1 MTNPELRSDIHSIE
15 PIPDADRDSTG
26 PQQMWIWAGANI
38 APVNWALGALGIILK
53 LGLWETIAVIVIG
66 NLFGCAIFAAFT
78 VMGHKTGVNQMVLS
92 RSAFGRRGAY
102 LPSLLMFLMTLG
114 WIGVNTYFP
123 VKISM
128 AILGQFGIPDSLVVT
143 FIVITLV
150 MVMQVVI
157 GIYGFY
163 AIRTFEK
170 YTVPATVAIMVLMSV
185 LAWSQPGVVNW
196 NLASTLPPGAHLAML
211 TLLMSAIGV
220 GWGIS
225 WVTWASDYSRFVP
238 RSVSSTSVFWYSYIG
253 MFVPS
258 VWLAI
263 LGATIAS
270 VTLDTDPAKMVSA
283 VFGGVASILVLLMVL
298 HGPIATN
305 ILNVYSAA
313 LAALS
318 MGIRLSRTAL
328 ALIVGIV
335 GYLVTIY
342 FIFAPSFAKAFDN
355 WMISLLLWMSPWA
368 GVVMADFFIKRK
380 SQIDVAELYAS
391 PETSAYGDINWGGI
405 IAFLAGLVAGWSVQD
420 GLVPAL
426 QGPISGLLGG
436 ADLSWLFGIVV
447 SGVRVPGSWR
457 TNRGGAFVGR
467 SWSRQK
473 MTRERFPAQAMRPG
487 NYRRMAGVH
496 KQVAGLSD
504 NRDKPAIGCWRYAH
518 CANLTEEHD
527 VFYLLEDF
535 DHRRDRDLPV
545 CGLHPRIESGRGQLP
560 FADTAGPDDGAHR
573 QSGAARHA
581 SAQRRRIRGRGNQR
595 RRRHRRQEAGA
606 DDGRHRRFE
615 HRRAQR
621 DEPHSRGQASRH
633 LRLDDQPARFRPDR
647 SRHQIGNAV
656 PGRRDQCKGYL
667 AGQQMAVPHPCPRRA
682 ARRSHSGISGE
693 VARQDKARHHGG
705 GRRLRPR
712 RFQGNSGLARQA
724 QGVRR
729 WRSLPMRRPTR
740 T

>member
-1 MTNPELRSDIHSIE
+1 M
-15 PIPDADRDSTG
+15 
-26 PQQMWIWAGANI
+26 
-38 APVNWALGALGIILK
+38 
-53 LGLWETIAVIVIG
+53 VI
-66 NLFGCAIFAAFT
+66 
-78 VMGHKTGVNQMVLS
+78 
-92 RSAFGRRGAY
+92 
-102 LPSLLMFLMTLG
+102 
-114 WIGVNTYFP
+114 
-123 VKISM
+123 
-128 AILGQFGIPDSLVVT
+128 
-143 FIVITLV
+143 
-150 MVMQVVI
+150 QVVI

-196 NLASTLPPGAHLAML
+196 NLASSHPPGAHLAML

-283 VFGGVASILVLLMVL
+283 VFGGVASLLVLLMVL

-328 ALIVGIV
+328 ALIVGIA

-368 GVVMADFFIKRK
+368 GVVMTDFFIKRK

-426 QGPISGLLGG
+426 QGPISELLGG

-447 SGVRVPGSWR
+447 SGGAYLALGRR
-457 TNRGGAFVGR
+457 T
-467 SWSRQK
+467 
-473 MTRERFPAQAMRPG
+473 
-487 NYRRMAGVH
+487 
-496 KQVAGLSD
+496 VAAPSL
-504 NRDKPAIGCWRYAH
+504 AA
-518 CANLTEEHD
+518 T
-527 VFYLLEDF
+527 
-535 DHRRDRDLPV
+535 
-545 CGLHPRIESGRGQLP
+545 
-560 FADTAGPDDGAHR
+560 
-573 QSGAARHA
+573 GAA
-581 SAQRRRIRGRGNQR
+581 G
-595 RRRHRRQEAGA
+595 
-606 DDGRHRRFE
+606 
-615 HRRAQR
+615 
-621 DEPHSRGQASRH
+621 
-633 LRLDDQPARFRPDR
+633 
-647 SRHQIGNAV
+647 
-656 PGRRDQCKGYL
+656 K
-667 AGQQMAVPHPCPRRA
+667 
-682 ARRSHSGISGE
+682 
-693 VARQDKARHHGG
+693 
-705 GRRLRPR
+705 
-712 RFQGNSGLARQA
+712 
-724 QGVRR
+724 
-729 WRSLPMRRPTR
+729 
-740 T
+740 